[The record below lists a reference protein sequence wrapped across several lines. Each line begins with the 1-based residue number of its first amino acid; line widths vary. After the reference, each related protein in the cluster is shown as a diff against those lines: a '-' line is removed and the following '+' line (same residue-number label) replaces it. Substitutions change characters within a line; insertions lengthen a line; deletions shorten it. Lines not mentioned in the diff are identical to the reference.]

1 MLVYINEDH
10 TIIQE
15 ALRAKPVNKM
25 LLNHIVVSELS
36 GILAQEQNERFMVRM
51 FKPKEARFITD
62 IDDQRDR
69 TRTLTRE
76 LIDRVRSPVLNEAA
90 E

>member
-15 ALRAKPVNKM
+15 ALRAKPINKM
-25 LLNHIVVSELS
+25 LLNHIVVAELS
-36 GILAQEQNERFMVRM
+36 GILAQEQHEGFMVRM
-51 FKPKEARFITD
+51 FRPQEARAIVN

-69 TRTLTRE
+69 SRTLTRE
-76 LIDRVRSPVLNEAA
+76 LIDRVRSPTLNEAA